1 MNSNPIEQHPLKP
14 FLPAE
19 TKILMLGSFP
29 PQQKRWCIDF
39 YYPNFINDMWRIVGL
54 AFFNNRLHFVNEEE
68 KRFKKD
74 EIIEFLNKKGI
85 ALYDTATA
93 VRRLQDNA
101 SDKFLEIVTP
111 TDVAALI
118 EQIPLCTAIVTTGQK
133 ATETLCQLFGIEQPN
148 IGSFTS
154 FAFNNRHLRLYRMPS
169 TSRAYPMNLEKKTHF
184 YRKMWEEVDLL

>member
-29 PQQKRWCIDF
+29 PQQKRWCMDF

-148 IGSFTS
+148 IGSLTS

-184 YRKMWEEVDLL
+184 YRKMWEEVGLL